1 MENFYLGR
9 DRRNGPTWR
18 RLVVERSRCDKF
30 VSGSDNPSKLVRKPT
45 IRRGLSDYPTSL
57 LPPRNSAEESFKA
70 GDVRG
75 WLSSPP
81 CAPSWSVGWLNGEL
95 KTWNHSN
102 GGGGGKRIS
111 IERRR
116 ASWKMQKKGEG
127 DGRME
132 KRVGWWR
139 KRNGEREGGR
149 KNATASLG
157 WPLKMQMFAF
167 SSSCRRVWQEYA
179 IISAGTVYGGACWA
193 FIIPVDFHGA
203 SIQTPSPARF
213 KLSRLLAH
221 RHETRA

>member
-111 IERRR
+111 IEASSSVVENAKERGGGMEEWRRGLDDDEKEMEKEKGGERTQRPLSGGPWKCRCSPSRRR
-116 ASWKMQKKGEG
+116 AAAF
-127 DGRME
+127 D
-132 KRVGWWR
+132 
-139 KRNGEREGGR
+139 RN
-149 KNATASLG
+149 T
-157 WPLKMQMFAF
+157 Q
-167 SSSCRRVWQEYA
+167 
-179 IISAGTVYGGACWA
+179 
-193 FIIPVDFHGA
+193 
-203 SIQTPSPARF
+203 
-213 KLSRLLAH
+213 
-221 RHETRA
+221 